1 MNSFILGI
9 IQQSLIFSIAVM
21 GIYITYKILKFAD
34 LSADGSFTLGA
45 SVSAILITKGVN
57 PFMSLLISMLAGAV
71 AGTIT
76 AY

>member
-34 LSADGSFTLGA
+34 LSADGS
-45 SVSAILITKGVN
+45 
-57 PFMSLLISMLAGAV
+57 LL
-71 AGTIT
+71 
-76 AY
+76 